1 MATEEAGDVSPMIY
15 YSKVSDLTRW
25 DAPHCGTMLPT
36 RFLDLNRRRRKF
48 IKMLLRRHIPGL
60 RPK

>member
-1 MATEEAGDVSPMIY
+1 MIY